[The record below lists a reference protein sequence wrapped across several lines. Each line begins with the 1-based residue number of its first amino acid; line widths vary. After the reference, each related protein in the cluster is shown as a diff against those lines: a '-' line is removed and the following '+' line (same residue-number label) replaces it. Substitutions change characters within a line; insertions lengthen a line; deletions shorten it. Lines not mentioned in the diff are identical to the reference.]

1 MNNTKELES
10 KNIDGY
16 LGIVFDTQFTE
27 SGRIANAEHMLDS
40 LEKVLSE
47 NLDKANFDK
56 AYSLLWDGFSEVM
69 HYIGVEAMKMAIGI
83 ENGTYGVII

>member
-10 KNIDGY
+10 KNMDGY

-27 SGRIANAEHMLDS
+27 SGRIANAEHRLDGF
-40 LEKVLSE
+40 EKFLYKNV
-47 NLDKANFDK
+47 DKSSFDE
-56 AYSLLWDGFSEVM
+56 AYSLLWDGFFEAM
-69 HYIGVEAMKMAIGI
+69 HYIGVESMKMAIGI

>member
-1 MNNTKELES
+1 MDNTKEINS
-10 KNIDGY
+10 KNIDKY
-16 LGIVFDTQFTE
+16 LGIVFDTQFAE

-40 LEKVLSE
+40 LEKVLSK

-56 AYSLLWDGFSEVM
+56 AYSLLWDGFSEAM

-83 ENGTYGVII
+83 ENGTYGVIV